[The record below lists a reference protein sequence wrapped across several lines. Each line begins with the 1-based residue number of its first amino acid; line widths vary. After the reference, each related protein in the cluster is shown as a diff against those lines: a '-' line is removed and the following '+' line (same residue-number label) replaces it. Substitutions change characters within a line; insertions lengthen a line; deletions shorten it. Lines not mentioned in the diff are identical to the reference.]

1 MVFFSKTLYLCTLS
15 SVRENIGQIKTKIGL
30 TAPKIALF
38 LLVGD
43 RGRFGP
49 TKLMGHRPIALPFA
63 WFFFHAKDGF
73 FCPLKDLKCNKID
86 FYRHHLVAETWNNWF
101 EAF

>member
-1 MVFFSKTLYLCTLS
+1 M
-15 SVRENIGQIKTKIGL
+15 GQIKTKIGL

-49 TKLMGHRPIALPFA
+49 TKLMVHRPIALPFA
-63 WFFFHAKDGF
+63 WFFFHAKDSF
-73 FCPLKDLKCNKID
+73 FCQLKDVKCNEID
-86 FYRHHLVAETWNNWF
+86 SYRHHLVAET
-101 EAF
+101 

>member
-1 MVFFSKTLYLCTLS
+1 M
-15 SVRENIGQIKTKIGL
+15 GQIKTKIGL

-49 TKLMGHRPIALPFA
+49 TKLMVHRPIALPFA

-73 FCPLKDLKCNKID
+73 FCPLKDVKCNKID
-86 FYRHHLVAETWNNWF
+86 FYRHHLVAET
-101 EAF
+101 